1 MEQTLGSRMKEYEYV
16 TRNYLVN
23 RVPIIVRIDGKA
35 FHKFT
40 RGLDKPCDKIFMES
54 MKKTTVELC
63 KQVQGTVMGYTQS
76 DEISLVLMNTSDRN
90 SELWFNNNLSKII
103 SVSASIATVEFN
115 KTFMNLG
122 VQYEL
127 DNNVLFDNKNN
138 NHKYS
143 SKYMT
148 ANFDSRAFN
157 IPREE
162 VINYFIWRQRDCQK
176 NAVNSAA
183 RTMFS
188 HKQLQGLNQ
197 KQLKEKMLTEKG
209 LNFDKVFADVFKNGM
224 IVIKEPKERIGY
236 DNFGKQYFATSK
248 QWVVKNG
255 DIIFED
261 DRDEIEDYLERM
273 RG

>member
-1 MEQTLGSRMKEYEYV
+1 MEQTLGSRMKKYEYV
-16 TRNYLVN
+16 TRSYLVN
-23 RVPIIVRIDGKA
+23 RIPIIIRIDGKA
-35 FHKFT
+35 FHRFT
-40 RGLDKPCDKIFMES
+40 RGFNKPCDIIFMES

-76 DEISLVLMNTSDRN
+76 DEISLVLMNTSNKN

-115 KTFMNLG
+115 KAFMDLG

-127 DNNVLFDNKNN
+127 DNNVLFDNKKNN
-138 NHKYS
+138 CKYS

-162 VINYFIWRQRDCQK
+162 IINYFIWRQRDCQK

-183 RTMFS
+183 RTIFS
-188 HKQLQGLNQ
+188 HKQILGLNQ
-197 KQLKEKMLTEKG
+197 KQLKEKMLTEKEI
-209 LNFDKVFADVFKNGM
+209 NFDVCYADAFKNG
-224 IVIKEPKERIGY
+224 ITIIKEPKERIGY
-236 DNFGKQYFATSK
+236 DKFGKKCSTISN
-248 QWVVKNG
+248 QWTEKNG
-255 DIIFED
+255 TIIFEA
-261 DRDEIEDYLERM
+261 DRDKLEEYLERM
-273 RG
+273 KG